1 MPPDWPGRDDGP
13 EAGLLTMFMAQ
24 LKALQTY
31 SSALAGGDCVAGTF
45 RYDVTSGELQW
56 SEEIYRI
63 HGYHRGEVVPTMGL
77 LMSHLHAEDRKGCRE
92 IFEDACRA
100 GGFFAS
106 YHRLFDAR
114 RRERRVLMAGEG
126 MPDADGKPLF
136 VDGFI
141 LDLTRTVQLE
151 TDRSARE
158 AIEGAIGT
166 RGLIEQAK
174 GILMGILHIGS
185 DAAFERLSVYSQHHN
200 LKLAHTASAIVRL
213 ANNTHDAATLRS
225 LVHALDTRFS
235 ARRDGNRVLHP

>member
-13 EAGLLTMFMAQ
+13 EAGLLAMSVTQ

>member
-1 MPPDWPGRDDGP
+1 
-13 EAGLLTMFMAQ
+13 
-24 LKALQTY
+24 
-31 SSALAGGDCVAGTF
+31 
-45 RYDVTSGELQW
+45 
-56 SEEIYRI
+56 
-63 HGYHRGEVVPTMGL
+63 
-77 LMSHLHAEDRKGCRE
+77 
-92 IFEDACRA
+92 
-100 GGFFAS
+100 
-106 YHRLFDAR
+106 
-114 RRERRVLMAGEG
+114 MAGEG

-185 DAAFERLSVYSQHHN
+185 EAAFERLSVYSQHHN
-200 LKLAHTASAIVRL
+200 LKLAHTASTIVRL

-235 ARRDGNRVLHP
+235 ARRDGDRVLHP

>member
-1 MPPDWPGRDDGP
+1 MSM
-13 EAGLLTMFMAQ
+13 TQ

-31 SSALAGGDCVAGTF
+31 SSALAGENSAAGTF
-45 RYDVTSGELQW
+45 RYDLRSGELRW
-56 SEEIYRI
+56 SEGIFQI

-77 LMSHLHAEDRKGCRE
+77 LISHLHTDDRKRCRE
-92 IFEDACRA
+92 IFEDACRV

-114 RRERRVLMAGEG
+114 RRERRVLTVGEG
-126 MPDADGKPLF
+126 VLAVDGQPLYI
-136 VDGFI
+136 DGFI

-158 AIEGAIGT
+158 AIAGAIGM
-166 RGLIEQAK
+166 RDLIEQAK

-185 DAAFERLSVYSQHHN
+185 DAAFERLSAYSQHHN
-200 LKLAHTASAIVRL
+200 FKVAHTASTIVRL
-213 ANNTHDAATLRS
+213 ANNTDDAATLRS

-235 ARRDGNRVLHP
+235 ERREGGRVLHT